1 MSSTGLERVIEEV
14 KALTVEEQR
23 KVKGLINSL
32 LEAPAEES
40 KELSP
45 QDLLQRRMLERGAI
59 SEIPRRDTTQY
70 EDFEPVEV
78 KGKPVSETII
88 EERG

>member
-1 MSSTGLERVIEEV
+1 MSSTSLEKVIEEV
-14 KALTVEEQR
+14 RALTVEEQR
-23 KVKGLINSL
+23 KVRELINSL

-40 KELSP
+40 RELSP

-59 SEIPRRDTTQY
+59 SEIPRRDASQY

-78 KGKPVSETII
+78 KGKPLSEIII
-88 EERG
+88 EDRR